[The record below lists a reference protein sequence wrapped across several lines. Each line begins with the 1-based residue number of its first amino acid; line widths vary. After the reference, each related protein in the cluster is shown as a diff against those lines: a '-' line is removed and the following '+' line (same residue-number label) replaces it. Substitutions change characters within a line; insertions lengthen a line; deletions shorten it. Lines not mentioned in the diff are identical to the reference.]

1 MTRELRLLSICM
13 ILGVRAEF
21 TIHCRIIGCKAM
33 MMKKT
38 QNKSEIEKDM
48 GSPCLKTFAVSSG
61 VDPRQWWPP

>member
-1 MTRELRLLSICM
+1 M
-13 ILGVRAEF
+13 ILRVRAEF

-48 GSPCLKTFAVSSG
+48 GSSC
-61 VDPRQWWPP
+61 